1 VLGLPDDI
9 GAALFDLDGVITQT
23 ATIHAAAWKQMFDE
37 FLRARDGAGFA
48 PFTDRDYTNFVDGK
62 PREAGTRDFLASRG
76 ITLPPSELTRLGDE
90 KNALVLAKIAAGQVE
105 VFPGSITYLHKV
117 REAGLKTAIVSSSAN
132 CREVLASVGIED
144 LFDVRVDGLVAK
156 QDGLAGKPAPDTFLA
171 AAQRVGVPASR
182 AAVFEDALAGV
193 AAGRA
198 GAFGFVVGVNRAH
211 QADQLREHG
220 ADVVVDDLGDLLEP
234 GTEGYAP

>member
-23 ATIHAAAWKQMFDE
+23 ATIHAAAWKQMFDAY
-37 FLRARDGAGFA
+37 LRTRDGDGFS
-48 PFTDRDYTNFVDGK
+48 PFTDRDYADFVDGK

-76 ITLPPSELTRLGDE
+76 ITLPPPEIARLGDE
-90 KNALVLAKIAAGQVE
+90 KNALVLAKIAAGQVQ

-171 AAQRVGVPASR
+171 AAQRVGVAPSR

-198 GAFGFVVGVNRAH
+198 GAFGFVVGVNRAD
-211 QADQLREHG
+211 QADQLRQYG
-220 ADVVVDDLGDLLEP
+220 ADVVVDDLSDLLGT
-234 GTEGYAP
+234 GTEG

>member
-1 VLGLPDDI
+1 MLGLPDDI

-23 ATIHAAAWKQMFDE
+23 ATIHAAAWKQMFDAY
-37 FLRARDGAGFA
+37 LRTRDGDGFS
-48 PFTDRDYTNFVDGK
+48 PFTDRDYADFVDGK

-76 ITLPPSELTRLGDE
+76 ITLPPPEIARLGDE
-90 KNALVLAKIAAGQVE
+90 KNALVLAKIAAGQVQ

-171 AAQRVGVPASR
+171 AAQRVGVAPSR

-198 GAFGFVVGVNRAH
+198 GAFGFVVGVNRAD
-211 QADQLREHG
+211 QADQLRQYG
-220 ADVVVDDLGDLLEP
+220 ADVVVDDLSDLLGT
-234 GTEGYAP
+234 GTEG